1 MKGIYYL
8 VAPLLV
14 GLMICSVDSASA
26 QKSKSKSKSL
36 PTAPA
41 QQQGKKVVVPAKTKT
56 VAKLPAKHSSVTVK
70 GANFFVS
77 GGKYYRKSGV
87 SFSLVLPPIGLRVK
101 TLPPAPKPFRY
112 NNVVYYVDAGA
123 IYQQV
128 GSEYEVIAPT
138 VGMVVPELPE
148 VNVSQLSI
156 DGKIFYEYE
165 GMLYKPVVTTE
176 GVQYEVV
183 GDIG

>member
-1 MKGIYYL
+1 MKRITYL
-8 VAPLLV
+8 ITSLLV
-14 GLMICSVDSASA
+14 ILMVCSIDAASA
-26 QKSKSKSKSL
+26 QKSKSKSKPV
-36 PTAPA
+36 PTAPEPSK
-41 QQQGKKVVVPAKTKT
+41 GKKVVVPAKAKS
-56 VAKLPAKHSSVTVK
+56 VAKLPAKHSTVTVK

-112 NNVVYYVDAGA
+112 NNVVYYVDSGA

-128 GSEYEVIAPT
+128 GSEYEVVAPT

-148 VNVSQLSI
+148 VNVAQLSI
-156 DGKIFYEYE
+156 DGKIFYEYD

-183 GDIG
+183 GDIN